1 MFDIG
6 FFTEIVPLKIWAK
19 MDVFLVLQKKLPLF
33 QEMLLKIKATWK
45 EKNES
50 ATYVVLRF

>member
-1 MFDIG
+1 MF
-6 FFTEIVPLKIWAK
+6 FWFY
-19 MDVFLVLQKKLPLF
+19 KKLSLF

-50 ATYVVLRF
+50 ATYLVLRF